1 MAPTL
6 TSELDA
12 VNTMLSTIGESPINS
27 LDDIS
32 GVVDAVIARSVL
44 NEVLVQVLE
53 ESWHFNTDTNYTLS
67 PDNDGFIYLA
77 PNVIQVDTTGQD
89 ELFDVAMRGSRLYDK
104 ENHTYQFTKSIQ
116 TNLTYI
122 LPFEELPQAARHY
135 ITIRAARVFQT
146 RVVGAVTLH
155 AFTETDELRARAS
168 LRKFEGNTADYNIL
182 TGNYS
187 VMRVLDR

>member
-27 LDDIS
+27 LENIS

-44 NEVLVQVLE
+44 NEVLVQVQE
-53 ESWHFNTDTNYTLS
+53 ESWHFNTDTNYTLT
-67 PDNDGFIYLA
+67 PDVNGFIYIT
-77 PNVIQVDTTGQD
+77 PTMIQIDTVGED
-89 ELFDVAMRGSRLYDK
+89 ELLDISMRGNRLYNKAD
-104 ENHTYQFTKSIQ
+104 HTYVFTKSIKV
-116 TNLTYI
+116 NITYI
-122 LPFEELPQAARHY
+122 LPFDELPQAARHY
-135 ITIRAARVFQT
+135 VTVRAARVFQT

-182 TGNYS
+182 SGNYS
-187 VMRVLDR
+187 VMRILDR

>member
-27 LDDIS
+27 LDNIS

-44 NEVLVQVLE
+44 NEVLVQVQE
-53 ESWHFNTDTNYTLS
+53 ESWHFNTDTNMTMV
-67 PDNDGFIYLA
+67 PDVNGFIYIA
-77 PNVIQVDTTGQD
+77 PNMIQIDTVGQD
-89 ELFDVAMRGSRLYDK
+89 ELLDVSMRGNRLYNKAD
-104 ENHTYQFTKSIQ
+104 HTYVFTKSIQ
-116 TNLTYI
+116 VNVTYI
-122 LPFEELPQAARHY
+122 LPFDELPQAARHY
-135 ITIRAARVFQT
+135 VTIRAARVFQT

-155 AFTETDELRARAS
+155 AFTEADEFRARAAI
-168 LRKFEGNTADYNIL
+168 RKFEGITADHNIL